1 MFGPPAPRYDG
12 LKSPYLYPRYGL
24 GELPQAFA
32 RLSAVYGG
40 TYMLNQPNV
49 EVLYENGVA
58 VGIKNGGGRGQS
70 QGRGTVC
77 GNKGGSGRG
86 EGQGYAGTENRGRRG
101 LQKQSLY
108 CLAGPTALEWRGP
121 RVGTAGRRLAWGSCV
136 GDGAVR
142 ALRSTSPPPTTPP

>member
-1 MFGPPAPRYDG
+1 MRWSLSSHRACPGSPAPRYDG

-58 VGIKNGGGRGQS
+58 VGIKNGGERGQG
-70 QGRGTVC
+70 QGRGMLVRELRT
-77 GNKGGSGRG
+77 SRRGRG
-86 EGQGYAGTENRGRRG
+86 RGWG
-101 LQKQSLY
+101 N
-108 CLAGPTALEWRGP
+108 P
-121 RVGTAGRRLAWGSCV
+121 RA
-136 GDGAVR
+136 GDGGGG
-142 ALRSTSPPPTTPP
+142 TGK